1 VPIDYFMLCEDCH
14 ESGPAVW
21 RQLSADDVRWFLT
34 EHGGHRVVVVSEH
47 DDRVFDW
54 ERWVNDHSDVG

>member
-1 VPIDYFMLCEDCH
+1 MPIDYYALCEDC
-14 ESGPAVW
+14 EQSGPAIW
-21 RQLSADDVRWFLT
+21 RPADPNDVRWFLV

-54 ERWVNDHSDVG
+54 PRWVNSEP